1 MPQMAELHSPLHG
14 RQIHNVKENPV
25 MEKLS
30 VALWIMFT
38 LPKLLE
44 PA

>member
-1 MPQMAELHSPLHG
+1 MPQMAERHSPLHG